1 MAFANT
7 KFQMTTTPLPQ
18 ISPLRRLGFY
28 LLAAATAVA
37 LAASLPKGAV
47 RGQETD
53 AAAASQADASAAA
66 RDEQPVDQSDTSIN
80 IWQLALAGGIFM
92 IPIAAMSVLAVTM
105 AFERALALR
114 RSRVLP
120 DGLVRGLGELAERS
134 GGFDMTKAAKLCRQ
148 FPSPAANV
156 YRVMFSRSG
165 SSPAEIEAAMS
176 HAAQREADKLYGN
189 VRWLNTAA
197 SLSTLLGLI
206 GTIQGMILAFHRL
219 ENINVAADRTASLAG
234 GIYTALVT
242 TFAGLAVAIP
252 ALLASNYF
260 EGRIIKLFHE
270 VEELGLDLLPRLASP
285 GRDGRSTMIEDNG
298 DGAGVDV
305 AAALPPKPAH
315 LL

>member
-1 MAFANT
+1 MI
-7 KFQMTTTPLPQ
+7 QPILPRF
-18 ISPLRRLGFY
+18 SPLGRVALY
-28 LLAAATAVA
+28 ALAAA
-37 LAASLPKGAV
+37 LAAALLASRPKTPVG
-47 RGQETD
+47 GQYAR
-53 AAAASQADASAAA
+53 AAAASESETPEADNGSTAAA
-66 RDEQPVDQSDTSIN
+66 DTSIN
-80 IWQLALAGGIFM
+80 ILQLAIAGGIFM
-92 IPIAAMSVLAVTM
+92 IPIAAMSLLAVTM
-105 AFERALALR
+105 AIERGLALR

-120 DGLVRGLGELAERS
+120 DGLVRGLGELTQWS
-134 GGFDMTKAAKLCRQ
+134 GGLDVSKALKLCRQ

-156 YRVMFSRSG
+156 FRVVLSRAGSG
-165 SSPAEIEAAMS
+165 PAEIEAAMT

-219 ENINVAADRTASLAG
+219 ENIYVAADRTASLAG

-252 ALLASNYF
+252 ALLASHYF

-270 VEELGLDLLPRLASP
+270 IEELGLDLLPGLSSP
-285 GRDGRSTMIEDNG
+285 QRGVRSTVLEDNG
-298 DGAGVDV
+298 DGSPADV
-305 AAALPPKPAH
+305 AAALPPKPVH

>member
-1 MAFANT
+1 MTFVT
-7 KFQMTTTPLPQ
+7 KIQMTHKRLLPDHPLA
-18 ISPLRRLGFY
+18 RLGLY
-28 LLAAATAVA
+28 VGAAALAAALA
-37 LAASLPKGAV
+37 LSLPKSDV
-47 RGQETD
+47 RGQESQTAATAQADSVD
-53 AAAASQADASAAA
+53 AAT
-66 RDEQPVDQSDTSIN
+66 EQPPAPEPDKAIN
-80 IWQLALAGGIFM
+80 ILELAIAGGIFM
-92 IPIAAMSVLAVTM
+92 IPIAAMSLLAVTM
-105 AFERALALR
+105 ALERALALR

-134 GGFDMTKAAKLCRQ
+134 GSLDVAKAQKLCRQ
-148 FPSPAANV
+148 FPSSAANV
-156 YRVMFSRSG
+156 FRVVLSRAG

-176 HAAQREADKLYGN
+176 HTAQREADKLYGN

-252 ALLASNYF
+252 TLLISSYY
-260 EGRIIKLFHE
+260 EGRILKLFHE
-270 VEELGLDLLPRLASP
+270 IEELGLDLLPRLASQE
-285 GRDGRSTMIEDNG
+285 RASRSTVIEDNG
-298 DGAGVDV
+298 DGAASDIATV
-305 AAALPPKPAH
+305 LPSKPAR

>member
-1 MAFANT
+1 
-7 KFQMTTTPLPQ
+7 
-18 ISPLRRLGFY
+18 
-28 LLAAATAVA
+28 
-37 LAASLPKGAV
+37 
-47 RGQETD
+47 
-53 AAAASQADASAAA
+53 
-66 RDEQPVDQSDTSIN
+66 
-80 IWQLALAGGIFM
+80 
-92 IPIAAMSVLAVTM
+92 
-105 AFERALALR
+105 
-114 RSRVLP
+114 
-120 DGLVRGLGELAERS
+120 
-134 GGFDMTKAAKLCRQ
+134 MTKAAKLCRQ

-270 VEELGLDLLPRLASP
+270 IEELGLDLLPRLASP